1 MPHVRFWMI
10 FFFMHGIN
18 TVDALSAHGIPLHS
32 EFLFSVMLFGH
43 IFSSKSF
50 DFQNQTFSYKF
61 FI

>member
-1 MPHVRFWMI
+1 VADL
-10 FFFMHGIN
+10 FFMHGIN
-18 TVDALSAHGIPLHS
+18 AVDALSAHAIPLHY